1 MKTQEPA
8 RPVALLGMALG
19 AVLLTGAA
27 QAQTVPNANDPG
39 WRFSLTPYLWLPN
52 VSGELRYGPS
62 NGAAANVD
70 MDAKNIVDSL
80 KFGLTFG
87 AEARYGRFTLA
98 TDLLYLDLGNS
109 SSQVRSVDFGA
120 AGRVQATANLG
131 TQTSFSSTLWTLA
144 PGYTLLEGAWGNLD
158 LQAGFRVMAMRSRTN
173 VQLVTDVTG
182 PRQGETFTR
191 TGRLSASDQI
201 WDGIIGF
208 RGRIELGSG
217 FYLPYAADIGGGGSN
232 LTWQIQGGLGYSTG
246 WAGVVAG
253 YRYLS
258 YQQNGNAH
266 VQELTMG
273 GPFIALN
280 MKF

>member
-1 MKTQEPA
+1 MPEPKSLA
-8 RPVALLGMALG
+8 AALAALMGVALMSS
-19 AVLLTGAA
+19 AA
-27 QAQTVPNANDPG
+27 TAQTVPNANDPG

-52 VSGELRYGPS
+52 LSGDLRYGPREQ
-62 NGAAANVD
+62 GTANVHVNSNNII
-70 MDAKNIVDSL
+70 DAL

-109 SSQVRSVDFGA
+109 SSEVRSVDFGR
-120 AGRVQATANLG
+120 AGRVQATANLN
-131 TQTSFSSTLWTLA
+131 TQSALTNTLWTLA
-144 PGYTLLEGAWGNLD
+144 PGYTLLEGAWGNVD
-158 LQAGFRVMAMRSRTN
+158 IQAGFRLLAASARTN
-173 VQLVTDVTG
+173 FQLATDVTS
-182 PRQGETFTR
+182 PRTGETFAR
-191 TGRLSASDQI
+191 IGRITGSQQI
-201 WDGIIGF
+201 WDGIIGL
-208 RGRIELGSG
+208 RGRFDLGSG
-217 FYLPYAADIGGGGSN
+217 FYIPYAADVGTGTSN

-258 YQQNGNAH
+258 YSQGGNALI
-266 VQELTMG
+266 QELNMG